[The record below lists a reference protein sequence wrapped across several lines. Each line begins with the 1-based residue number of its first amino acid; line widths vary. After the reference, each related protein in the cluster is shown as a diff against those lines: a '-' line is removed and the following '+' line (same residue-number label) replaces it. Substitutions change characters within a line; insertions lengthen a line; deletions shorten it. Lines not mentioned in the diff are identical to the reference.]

1 MREMLRLLNIIEKN
15 YPEIHQHGERVSKVL
30 SLFLE
35 YAGINRK
42 IIEQASLAAKVHDVG
57 KAMIPID
64 ILKKEEEGIPL
75 SQEEKECLKK
85 HPKLGLEVINKYY
98 DKAYN
103 TEIIISGVLS
113 HHERY
118 DGKGYPNGIKKYAN
132 YQTTYLIAM
141 ISQIDNLVKKKGVTI
156 DDAIDEIDRDYGNID
171 PYWITMFR
179 GFMKNR
185 SNRKKV
191 EKILG

>member
-1 MREMLRLLNIIEKN
+1 MLRLLNIIEKN
-15 YPEIHQHGERVSKVL
+15 YPWIHQHGERVSKVL

-64 ILKKEEEGIPL
+64 ILKKEEEGIPF
-75 SQEEKECLKK
+75 SKEEERIWKK
-85 HPKLGLEVINKYY
+85 HPRLGLEVINKYY
-98 DKAYN
+98 DKVYN

-118 DGKGYPNGIKKYAN
+118 DGSGHPNGIKKYAN
-132 YQTTYLIAM
+132 YQTTYLISM
-141 ISQIDNLVKKKGVTI
+141 VSQIDNLVKKKGVTI
-156 DDAIDEIDRDYGNID
+156 DDAIDEIDKDHGNID
-171 PYWITMFR
+171 PYWISMF
-179 GFMKNR
+179 KN
-185 SNRKKV
+185 S
-191 EKILG
+191 